1 MQMAPQDL
9 QQYLYDRIPLS
20 SAMQV
25 MALEVSD
32 HIVRLGAPLAPNMN
46 HRATIFG
53 GSASAVAILSA
64 WSLLHVR
71 LCDSSPPVSIVL
83 QRHDMNYERPISG
96 TFAAC
101 ASLAAPDEWPK
112 FLRMLAR
119 WGKARVV
126 VNSVLEYAGESV
138 GQFSGEFVA
147 FNE

>member
-1 MQMAPQDL
+1 MAPQEL
-9 QQYLYDRIPLS
+9 QQYLYDKIPLA

-25 MALEVSD
+25 SALEVND
-32 HIVRLGAPLAPNMN
+32 NIVRLGAPLAPNMN

-71 LCDSSPPVSIVL
+71 LRDLPREVSIVL
-83 QRHDMNYERPISG
+83 QRHDMHYERPMRG
-96 TFAAC
+96 AFAAC
-101 ASLAAPDEWPK
+101 ASLAAPEEWPK
-112 FLRMLAR
+112 FLRMLER
-119 WGKARVV
+119 RGKARAV

-147 FNE
+147 FTE